1 MHIIKMEEI
10 GFLPKKSSLLSTL
23 VKNEL
28 CKYDFLLFVNFSYSL
43 FEANKLQFTMKSQ
56 SFS

>member
-1 MHIIKMEEI
+1 MHIIKMEKI
-10 GFLPKKSSLLSTL
+10 VFPPKKSNLLSTL

-28 CKYDFLLFVNFSYSL
+28 CKYDFLLFINFSYSL